1 MPSPP
6 ELARAHYRRQA
17 ALARRAAAAV
27 EALWVQL
34 DPGDLSG
41 SFRLLGPRMA
51 GLVALAQYA
60 AAAAAAQYVVDALAA
75 QDVTTPL
82 LAEPDPRAF
91 SGTAADGRDL
101 LTLLEGGVIQTKA
114 LIGAGTP
121 LREAFLSG
129 QARGVLATTNEVQQ
143 AGRNADHVAMTSSA
157 AQGYVRMVNPPCCS
171 RCAILAGRF
180 YRWSSGFDRH
190 PACDCVHVP
199 ASRAEEALGGMTPWG
214 PDLSADPLEL
224 VRTGKVAGLSKA
236 ETDAVLNQGADLNQ
250 VVNAHRKGMYSFGA
264 TRDGATVRQGRAG
277 RQIAK
282 QAGITD
288 PGTVADGRVQRLT
301 VRAIYAQAG
310 NDRLQVIELLTR
322 NGYMRHTWTP
332 EFRRSIRQAYR
343 DLGVEWNRGTRYA
356 RT

>member
-1 MPSPP
+1 MPSPA
-6 ELARAHYRRQA
+6 ELARAHYRHQA

-41 SFRLLGPRMA
+41 SFTRLGPRMV
-51 GLVALAQYA
+51 GLVSLAQYA
-60 AAAAAAQYVVDALAA
+60 AAAAAAQYVTDTLTA
-75 QDVTTPL
+75 QDVPAPL

-91 SGTAADGRDL
+91 AGTASDGRDL
-101 LTLLEGGVIQTKA
+101 LTLLEGGVIQAKT
-114 LIGAGTP
+114 LIGAGAP
-121 LREAFLSG
+121 LQEAFLSG
-129 QARGVLATTNEVQQ
+129 QARSVLATANEVQQ
-143 AGRNADHVAMTSSA
+143 AGRNADHIAITSSRA
-157 AQGYVRMVNPPCCS
+157 AGFVRMVNPPCCS

-190 PACDCVHVP
+190 PSCDCVHAP
-199 ASRAEEALGGMTPWG
+199 SAEARGVEDVRT
-214 PDLSADPLEL
+214 DPLEL
-224 VRTGKVAGLSKA
+224 VRSGKVTGLSKA

-250 VVNAHRKGMYSFGA
+250 VVNAHRQGMYRFGV
-264 TRDGATVRQGRAG
+264 TDEGATVRQGRAG

-282 QAGITD
+282 QAGVTD
-288 PGTVADGRVQRLT
+288 PGTVADGRVGRLT

-310 NDRLQVIELLTR
+310 GDRLQVIELLTR

-343 DLGVEWNRGTRYA
+343 DLGVEWNAGTRYA
-356 RT
+356 HT